1 MIKKNSNTPKSR
13 SGSKRDTKEIKIV
26 TYIRL
31 TTHAVILLE
40 FEQVLRLFGLKK

>member
-1 MIKKNSNTPKSR
+1 MIKKNSNTPKSKSR
-13 SGSKRDTKEIKIV
+13 CKHDTKEIKII

-40 FEQVLRLFGLKK
+40 LEQALRLFGLKK